1 MRRTLAFTFM
11 FALSA
16 CATDLPVIG
25 AGSCAYPGAKTML
38 VAELAFGR
46 NVKGG
51 PGVSDNDWAQF
62 QRETLSRQFPDGMT
76 VQDAEG
82 EWADPRAKQL
92 VREPT
97 KWVKL
102 ALPDTPASLQ
112 AIRTATETYK
122 RRFGQD
128 SVLVITNQRCVAF

>member
-1 MRRTLAFTFM
+1 MRHTLALA
-11 FALSA
+11 ALLALPS

-25 AGSCAYPGAKTML
+25 SAPCAYPGARPML

-102 ALPDTPASLQ
+102 ALPDTPSSMQ